1 MGHLRAS
8 PQGKNGLSGKCANE
22 CAAAAPERSCDH
34 RMPTVYEGLKYLKD
48 AAVGEQGA
56 RNEPKGL
63 LRITELQEGGRA
75 SVCDRVLHAARQGC
89 PSRPPRRPAKVC

>member
-22 CAAAAPERSCDH
+22 CAAAAPQRSCDL
-34 RMPTVYEGLKYLKD
+34 RMSTVHEGLKYLKD

-56 RNEPKGL
+56 RNYPKGGA
-63 LRITELQEGGRA
+63 RIAELQEGSRA
-75 SVCDRVLHAARQGC
+75 CVCDRVLHAARQ
-89 PSRPPRRPAKVC
+89 SRPDLHTTRHER